1 MFLFFS
7 FFLFFADDCRNDNDR
22 EKETAS
28 KTWERQQ
35 VHVDTEVETLE
46 FIMNEKF
53 SCYHFDVSTKIG
65 IGIMLTNGENHI
77 SFRFYFSS
85 PGYFLSRYEWRN
97 YCQAKLVFPSLRL
110 LLLSSNAISWFVS
123 RSGRYVVSFNKNRW
137 CPSPPFP
144 FFKNKIQ
151 FEEITFHKRE
161 T

>member
-1 MFLFFS
+1 MTEK
-7 FFLFFADDCRNDNDR
+7 RRRRVKHGRDN
-22 EKETAS
+22 KY
-28 KTWERQQ
+28 
-35 VHVDTEVETLE
+35 VDTEVETLE